1 MDDSFSLLA
10 KSIRQQKI
18 NKDELLNNLK
28 QISEAQNKKDKYIKS
43 IIKIQKIFRGHLFRK
58 KYSLTLDEINT
69 KTIIDY
75 LYEKKKK
82 RIHDHSKEIISFF
95 ISKYISKVRK
105 NKKKEMLLEQY
116 KIHCSNLIKARFKG
130 ILVRKHVKEKL
141 FLIKKAKLKI
151 FKHILSYRTKLIL
164 KSNTMQNLLIDIAK
178 IKKQLN
184 NLNKDR
190 DIIKIKELKNKLS
203 KNINLFHDTYYYTK
217 ENCNWAIEKKTADKW
232 DKKYFDIINQKTENE
247 KNNNKNK
254 KVVKS
259 GNNGYTSYLLEYYN
273 DSDGNDNEDI
283 NQNYLSNKKLNY
295 SSTVNSTQKKNRYE
309 NRKYPTSKN
318 VSEFNIEE
326 LKKDNKD
333 LNKYNNK
340 NKDVEKIEEDLNKD
354 DINNTNN
361 NINSNNYTEREK
373 RKYISD
379 KNLKYN
385 YFKDENKKLRKE
397 INNIDLNNINNNFKY
412 KNKNTKKD
420 KEELFKQQNTNTNI
434 YQQREERPIK
444 PLNINNILNCENPFG
459 LRESHLKKSNTLLQD
474 KYIRN
479 SLPINSSNQNN
490 PYPKRNTLN
499 SNILN
504 KSYKDNEEKEE
515 YGYNRKNSEK
525 LNNNGN
531 YNFINRDE
539 KPVGVKK
546 IDYEALFNE
555 DGEII
560 FDGDPFGGVKQ
571 YETNKNKI
579 HCKTNTTG
587 IRKKPVYDARKAI
600 EEAKLKEAKEGKK
613 EKHTEFREF
622 LKEMKKISHEEKIKN
637 NNTNKNNGNNS
648 TNNESLDMKKSYSES
663 VKKNGNEIINGNN
676 IYKNN
681 NYTEDDN
688 NKKREKDNNNT
699 NNTNTNKRERSSN
712 KSSSNKML
720 RKKLHD
726 LEKAPAP
733 VLKIKDAKS
742 KIECWYDNHT
752 NNIGNKYMEFSSQPN
767 GQNKIKKMI
776 SKDYEEINNFIINK
790 KIENRIENYV
800 DKKLSQL
807 NLQIDKIND
816 IFSIDSYFEQKEIK
830 MKKFIN
836 IPYINDKN
844 YYVTNYSNEIYD
856 DLIGDIY
863 KEYKNL
869 K

>member
-28 QISEAQNKKDKYIKS
+28 QISEAQNKKDKYIKN
-43 IIKIQKIFRGHLFRK
+43 ILKIQKIFRGHLFRK

-82 RIHDHSKEIISFF
+82 RIYNHSKEIISFF
-95 ISKYISKVRK
+95 ITKYIVKVRK

-130 ILVRKHVKEKL
+130 ILVRKHVKEKIY
-141 FLIKKAKLKI
+141 LIKKAKLKI
-151 FKHILSYRTKLIL
+151 FKHILSYRTILIL
-164 KSNTMQNLLIDIAK
+164 KSNTMQNLLINIAK
-178 IKKQLN
+178 IKKQIK
-184 NLNKDR
+184 NLNKEKDN
-190 DIIKIKELKNKLS
+190 IKIKDLKNKLS

-217 ENCNWAIEKKTADKW
+217 ENCNWIIEKKTSDKW
-232 DKKYFDIINQKTENE
+232 DKKYFDIIYQKTENE
-247 KNNNKNK
+247 KNKNK
-254 KVVKS
+254 DKKEIKS
-259 GNNGYTSYLLEYYN
+259 GNNGYSNYLLEYYN
-273 DSDGNDNEDI
+273 DSDENANEDI
-283 NQNYLSNKKLNY
+283 NQNYLTSNRKLNY
-295 SSTVNSTQKKNRYE
+295 SSTVNSTQKKNKYE

-318 VSEFNIEE
+318 ISEFNIDE
-326 LKKDNKD
+326 LKKENKD
-333 LNKYNNK
+333 LNEYNKK
-340 NKDVEKIEEDLNKD
+340 NQSKIEENLNRND
-354 DINNTNN
+354 TNNTN
-361 NINSNNYTEREK
+361 NNYTEREK

-379 KNLKYN
+379 KNLNKFSN
-385 YFKDENKKLRKE
+385 FKDENKKLRKE

-412 KNKNTKKD
+412 KNKNIKKE
-420 KEELFKQQNTNTNI
+420 KEEFFKQQITNKNI

-444 PLNINNILNCENPFG
+444 PLKINNILNCENPFG
-459 LRESHLKKSNTLLQD
+459 LRDNNFKKSNTLLQD

-479 SLPINSSNQNN
+479 SLPNNNNQNIL
-490 PYPKRNTLN
+490 YQKRTILN
-499 SNILN
+499 SKILN
-504 KSYKDNEEKEE
+504 KANKSNEEKEE
-515 YGYNRKNSEK
+515 YEYNRKNSEK

-539 KPVGVKK
+539 KPIGIGKK
-546 IDYEALFNE
+546 IDYEALFGE

-571 YETNKNKI
+571 FETNKNKI
-579 HCKTNTTG
+579 HCKSNSTG

-637 NNTNKNNGNNS
+637 NNNNKNNGNIN
-648 TNNESLDMKKSYSES
+648 NNELDMKKSQSES
-663 VKKNGNEIINGNN
+663 LNKNGNEIFNGNN

-681 NYTEDDN
+681 NYIEDTN
-688 NKKREKDNNNT
+688 KNIEINKKKESNNN
-699 NNTNTNKRERSSN
+699 NTNKREKSSN

-733 VLKIKDAKS
+733 VLKIKEAKS
-742 KIECWYDNHT
+742 KVECWYDNHT

-767 GQNKIKKMI
+767 GQNKVKKFI

-800 DKKLSQL
+800 DKKLAQL

-830 MKKFIN
+830 MKKYIN
-836 IPYINDKN
+836 IPYINEN
-844 YYVTNYSNEIYD
+844 NNYVTNYSNKIYN